1 MTPSRKD
8 LDVRGDLQAEI
19 MAAVWK
25 LGEAK
30 VDDVRNGQPLQRRS
44 AYNTVQ
50 TVMNRLV
57 DRGLLKRERQ
67 GHAYVYTAQYAEGDY
82 LSKAITDRLADAS
95 ADARKV
101 ALANL
106 VGELEP
112 SELDEIARYANRVKR
127 ARKKS

>member
-1 MTPSRKD
+1 VTPSRKD
-8 LDVRGDLQAEI
+8 LNFRGDLQAEI

-30 VDDVRNGQPLQRRS
+30 VEDVRNAQPARRRS
-44 AYNTVQ
+44 AYNTIQ

-57 DRGLLKRERQ
+57 ERGLLARERR
-67 GHAYVYTAQYAEGDY
+67 GHAYLYTARYEEGDY
-82 LSKAITDRLADAS
+82 LARAISDRLADAS

-106 VGELEP
+106 VGELDS
-112 SELDEIARYANRVKR
+112 SELDEIALYASRVKR
-127 ARKKS
+127 ARKRT

>member
-1 MTPSRKD
+1 
-8 LDVRGDLQAEI
+8 
-19 MAAVWK
+19 MATVWT

-30 VDDVRNGQPLQRRS
+30 VEDVRNAQPAQRRS
-44 AYNTVQ
+44 AYNTIQ

-57 DRGLLKRERQ
+57 ERGLLTRDRS
-67 GHAYVYTAQYAEGDY
+67 GHAYVYTARYAEGDY
-82 LSKAITDRLADAS
+82 LAKAITDRLADAS